1 MPLPALS
8 ACRGTPRTHA
18 EPKLREG
25 HPRTHGGIGAGIPC
39 RRRGG
44 RRATPAVRAHA
55 VPPPAVPHPP
65 PDRREGE
72 PWRTRLGARCCTG
85 AAAGGTSPLTR
96 ANPGAPLRSARRR
109 PHSRGRAVL
118 QRRGRRR
125 RGRRATGGRAASGDN
140 FALRRRA
147 SCAAA
152 QDAPASAPRPRGRL
166 RARAR
171 RQRGSGAERSVSCLS
186 AGASGTCRGQR
197 RRGAERWAAAKPGGC
212 GAERAGLGLGPRPAP
227 PLRPPGCESARLRI
241 TWRLPEAETREERKK
256 KRLIPSSTAILYFIV
271 TLIFIPPF
279 YSRSWKVFLENEVR
293 FGFLVNGR

>member
-8 ACRGTPRTHA
+8 ACRGAPRTHA

-39 RRRGG
+39 RRRAG

-55 VPPPAVPHPP
+55 VPREQSPIP
-65 PDRREGE
+65 RRI
-72 PWRTRLGARCCTG
+72 
-85 AAAGGTSPLTR
+85 GGR
-96 ANPGAPLRSARRR
+96 ANPGAHASEPGAAPGPPPGAPHPSPGQTPALRSAPPAAGPTPGGER
-109 PHSRGRAVL
+109 HCSGGAGG
-118 QRRGRRR
+118 QQ
-125 RGRRATGGRAASGDN
+125 AGGRCRAITSRCASEQV
-140 FALRRRA
+140 ALPRRTRPPPHPA
-147 SCAAA
+147 RTAGCVPALGSSEGEEPSVSERGGERHLPRAAA
-152 QDAPASAPRPRGRL
+152 ARSGALGGGGAGRL
-166 RARAR
+166 R
-171 RQRGSGAERSVSCLS
+171 
-186 AGASGTCRGQR
+186 
-197 RRGAERWAAAKPGGC
+197 
-212 GAERAGLGLGPRPAP
+212 AERAGLGLGPRPAP